1 MDQSNDNFPSHIPDE
16 PPISNIPPYHQPPA
30 KAPPVYPDKT
40 GRKGRSWAGRIFRS
54 LLTMIFILSI
64 ILNIYLI
71 IALSSR
77 FQESVYQPGN
87 YQQKIALIDLE
98 GMINM
103 DKAQEIR
110 KMLQRAG
117 GDKSVKAVIL
127 VVNSGGGEVAPSNM
141 INQYVRDFISSTEK
155 KLYVSIQGVGASG
168 AYWISAAAEK
178 IYAQENTIVGSIG
191 VIYLNLVLEDTLK
204 EKLGITPVVIKSSRS
219 PHKDQGSMFRQP
231 TEEEITEIRADLDKI
246 HRRFVEVVMKG
257 RNISEE
263 QVWQL
268 ANGDVFDGDEAVEKK
283 LVDKVGFLEEVIDD
297 LADSLNLEN
306 PRVVRYT
313 SPPSLREMLFAY
325 SPLSRQSTWDIYQQL
340 EKFTKTSHIL
350 ALWPGQ

>member
-1 MDQSNDNFPSHIPDE
+1 MDENNDNFGGPIAHE
-16 PPISNIPPYHQPPA
+16 PQNSNNNVPPRPPA
-30 KAPPVYPDKT
+30 SMPVYAPSPT
-40 GRKGRSWAGRIFRS
+40 SRKGRSLVGRIFRS
-54 LLTMIFILSI
+54 LLTVIFILSI
-64 ILNIYLI
+64 ILNIYLL

-77 FQESVYQPGN
+77 FQESVYQTGD
-87 YQQKIALIDLE
+87 YRQKIALIDLE

-110 KMLQRAG
+110 KMLQRAA
-117 GDKSVKAVIL
+117 GDENVKAVIL

-141 INQYVRDFISSTEK
+141 INRYVRDFSRDTRK
-155 KLYVSIQGVGASG
+155 KLYVSIQSVGASG

-178 IYAQENTIVGSIG
+178 IYAQENAIVGSIG

-204 EKLGITPVVIKSSRS
+204 EKLGITPIVIKSSRS

-246 HRRFVEVVMKG
+246 HRRFVAVVTEG
-257 RNISEE
+257 RNINEE
-263 QVWQL
+263 QAWQL
-268 ANGDVFDGDEAVEKK
+268 ANGDVFDGEEAVEKQ
-283 LVDKVGFLEEVIDD
+283 LVDKVGFLEDVIND
-297 LADSLNLEN
+297 LAGLVKLEN

-313 SPPSLREMLFAY
+313 PPPSLREMLLSY
-325 SPLSRQSTWDIYQQL
+325 RTLSRQSNWDIYQQL
-340 EKFTKTSHIL
+340 EKFAKTSHIL